1 MTTAPSG
8 GSQIT
13 IRRVKL
19 SEGQSLPGSRNPVL
33 YSVVDGDCEF
43 SVSAGS
49 VQITHTKT
57 PGPQLDAELDKDMKL
72 RHGDAMF
79 FPNGVRTTSRGENS
93 DDLELL
99 QVIVS
104 PTGDERL
111 LEDRR
116 GQLKFKQPTTPPPPD
131 QDQQGGTDSGSQSSQ
146 SWSEGDSV
154 YVNSTDVNLRDS
166 PSINGGLVTVLLY
179 GQEMIIDGEPTDAD
193 GIIWWPVHIADDPTL
208 AGYVTQEFIQSDPV
222 E

>member
-1 MTTAPSG
+1 
-8 GSQIT
+8 
-13 IRRVKL
+13 
-19 SEGQSLPGSRNPVL
+19 
-33 YSVVDGDCEF
+33 
-43 SVSAGS
+43 
-49 VQITHTKT
+49 
-57 PGPQLDAELDKDMKL
+57 MKL

-166 PSINGGLVTVLLY
+166 PSINGGVVTVLLY

>member
-1 MTTAPSG
+1 
-8 GSQIT
+8 
-13 IRRVKL
+13 
-19 SEGQSLPGSRNPVL
+19 
-33 YSVVDGDCEF
+33 
-43 SVSAGS
+43 
-49 VQITHTKT
+49 
-57 PGPQLDAELDKDMKL
+57 
-72 RHGDAMF
+72 MF

-99 QVIVS
+99 QVIVES
-104 PTGDERL
+104 ARPTSDFLRTVAVNSSSSSRPRH
-111 LEDRR
+111 RR
-116 GQLKFKQPTTPPPPD
+116 PTPE
-131 QDQQGGTDSGSQSSQ
+131 GGTDSGSQSSQ

-193 GIIWWPVHIADDPTL
+193 GIIWWPVHIADGPTL

-222 E
+222 AVNPSITPSAVC